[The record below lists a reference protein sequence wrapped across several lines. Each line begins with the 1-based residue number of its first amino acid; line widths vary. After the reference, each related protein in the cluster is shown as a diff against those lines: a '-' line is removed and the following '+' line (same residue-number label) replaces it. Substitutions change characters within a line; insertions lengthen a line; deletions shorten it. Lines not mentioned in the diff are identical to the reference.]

1 MEPLQFKVIKSTRQY
16 NQYCKMLEELVVI
29 GRKSA
34 PERDAIEL
42 LQLLIAKWDEENN
55 TFSEEDPVR
64 VLRYLMKDHQMKSV
78 DLSRMLGISTSLVS
92 DILHY
97 RRGLSKEIIRKLSAH
112 FCVSQE
118 LFNRPYGL
126 KASTKA

>member
-118 LFNRPYGL
+118 LFNRPYEL

>member
-118 LFNRPYGL
+118 LFNRPYEL
-126 KASTKA
+126 KAPTKA

>member
-29 GRKSA
+29 GKKSA

-118 LFNRPYGL
+118 LFNRPYEL
-126 KASTKA
+126 KAPTKA

>member
-1 MEPLQFKVIKSTRQY
+1 MEPLQFKVIKSVRQY

-29 GRKSA
+29 RKKSVH
-34 PERDAIEL
+34 ERDAIEL

-55 TFSEEDPVR
+55 TFSDEDPIK
-64 VLRYLMKDHQMKSV
+64 VLRYLMKDHQLKSV
-78 DLSRMLGISTSLVS
+78 DLSQLLGISTSLVS

-112 FCVSQE
+112 FSVSQE
-118 LFNRPYGL
+118 LFNRPYEL
-126 KASTKA
+126 KAPTKA